1 LNKQVCFISNFYL
14 TDFYLK
20 IARNLASENTDIYWI
35 CPNVDDYQRLK
46 SEWGTGRVLYIGL
59 TAVIDAD
66 VKKEDFPA
74 DLQSIKSNDLLIR
87 DRILKFNALQGSAY
101 LTKLKYVIYN
111 FFQSNNITHVFGE
124 LTWSH
129 EVIINRICR
138 FVESCNTSSYNPHT
152 LRIPQ
157 QTFGFFLDEFQS
169 NLSKHKLESDIT
181 TSIKDR
187 YAVSMLDSDK
197 DIPLPDYLKL
207 NDKILAKSN
216 KLVTKITRLINVFFG
231 HVDNEDPTLETS
243 KLRRI
248 ISGFNVFINAKV
260 YNMIAKVS
268 FDTVEKLPF
277 YLYPLHKQPEA
288 SVDVIGKYYDDQL
301 LNIRNISSQLKDD
314 QYLLVKE
321 HSNAIGDRGYKFYKQ
336 LNNYPRVLLVDEK
349 VNTKVLMEMSL
360 GVFTVSGTAALEA
373 SLKGISSYCFS
384 AVYFRHLKSCNVV
397 TLSDFNEQ
405 ANCLN
410 SQTDEASH
418 LSNEKFV
425 NTMLKSACDGIIS
438 NPRSDSRCVSAENI
452 TKVANEFE
460 YLINKVN

>member
-1 LNKQVCFISNFYL
+1 MNKQVCFISNFYL
-14 TDFYLK
+14 TDFYLE
-20 IARNLASENTDIYWI
+20 IARNLAKKNIGIYWI

-74 DLQSIKSNDLLIR
+74 DLVSIKSNDLLIR
-87 DRILKFNALQGSAY
+87 DRILKFNAVQGSAY

-129 EVIINRICR
+129 EVVINRICR
-138 FVESCNTSSYNPHT
+138 FVESCNTTSYNPHT

-169 NLSKHKLESDIT
+169 NLSKHKLALDIT
-181 TSIKDR
+181 ALMKER
-187 YAVSMLDSDK
+187 YTASMLDSDK

-207 NDKILAKSN
+207 NDKIIAKNN
-216 KLVTKITRLINVFFG
+216 KLVTKITRLINVFWG
-231 HVDNEDPTLETS
+231 RVDNEDPTLETS
-243 KLRRI
+243 KFRRI
-248 ISGFNVFINAKV
+248 TAGIKVFINAKFYSMV
-260 YNMIAKVS
+260 TKVS
-268 FDTVEKLPF
+268 LESVEKLPF

-288 SVDVIGKYYDDQL
+288 SIDVIGKYYDDQL
-301 LNIRNISSQLKDD
+301 LNIRNIASQLKDE

-336 LNNYPRVLLVDEK
+336 LNRYPRVLLVDEK
-349 VNTKVLMEMSL
+349 VNTKALMELSL

-384 AVYFRHLKSCNVV
+384 AVYF
-397 TLSDFNEQ
+397 LS
-405 ANCLN
+405 
-410 SQTDEASH
+410 
-418 LSNEKFV
+418 
-425 NTMLKSACDGIIS
+425 
-438 NPRSDSRCVSAENI
+438 
-452 TKVANEFE
+452 
-460 YLINKVN
+460 LIHI